1 MTPEKEIRMF
11 KRPQPGM
18 KWALVVLSV
27 FVAVGAS
34 AGDLSQTRGTK
45 RHSCAGKGAGPE
57 HGHVGVSAKATAQ
70 SNFYQWVNRDWLNKT
85 PIPADKPRVD
95 NFTQI
100 EDRVNG
106 EIKNLLTDLQKAP
119 ARNDEQEKLVRL
131 YTSFLDMET
140 RNGRGLAPI
149 ASDLSSIEKLKT
161 HKNIA
166 RRFAEFQ
173 KLGIGTPLVLEPM
186 GDFKNSKVNIAYVS
200 QAGLGMEREYY
211 KGMDPQSVKQRDLYT
226 KLLLRLFE
234 LASIQNP
241 AAKVDNV
248 LALESQLADIQWS
261 RVQNRDMAK
270 IYNNYSLLNYYALT
284 RNLYGKTMISTL
296 GIPAMT
302 NVIVMQPSYIEA
314 YADLFPKISVQSW
327 KDYLTARL
335 LTRYAGLLTSDF
347 KKALVDYEIALGL
360 FTKEKPTWEQGIDYL
375 TATAGHLLGR
385 AYVERYFKE
394 DTKAAV
400 SKLVYSIRD
409 EYKEVIGK
417 ARWMT
422 EPTRARALEKLDKVT
437 FQIGAPDKWRDFSGL
452 RIATRDLVGNS
463 KNVSVFE
470 HKRNM
475 AKVGQPVD
483 PNEWGNAPHEI
494 NAYYDPTS
502 NKFVL
507 LAGILHPPFFDIK
520 NEAAANYGGMG
531 FVIGHE
537 IGHGFDDQGS
547 RFDGD
552 GNMKDWWTEADN
564 RAYGETKRKLIAQAN
579 AYEILPGTF
588 LKGEMEIGEIM
599 GDLGGAQIS
608 LGAFRKVA
616 LGSGV
621 SMEKAEEAYFIQL
634 AETWRSKWREEYI
647 QIVLQSDPHPPSE
660 FRANGIVRQFNE
672 FYPLFKVKPGD
683 KMYLPSEKRVLLW

>member
-1 MTPEKEIRMF
+1 MF
-11 KRPQPGM
+11 KQSNPGM
-18 KWALVVLSV
+18 KWSVVALSV

-34 AGDLSQTRGTK
+34 ASDTLKARATK
-45 RHSCAGKGAGPE
+45 SHSDVTHGLGSTQ
-57 HGHVGVSAKATAQ
+57 GHVRGSSKAIAQ

-85 PIPADKPRVD
+85 PIPDDKPRVD

-100 EDRVNG
+100 QDRVNA
-106 EIKNLLTDLQKAP
+106 EIKDLLMDLQNAP
-119 ARNDEQEKLVRL
+119 TRNDEQEKLVRL

-149 ASDLSSIEKLKT
+149 ASDLAAIEKIKN
-161 HKNIA
+161 HKNVA
-166 RRFAEFQ
+166 RRFAELQ

-186 GDFKNSKVNIAYVS
+186 GDFKDSKVNIAYVS
-200 QAGLGMEREYY
+200 QAGLGLERDYY
-211 KGMDPQSVKQRDLYT
+211 AGTDPQSVKQRDLYK

-241 AAKVDNV
+241 AAKVDNIM
-248 LALESQLADIQWS
+248 ALESQLAGIQWS
-261 RVQNRDMAK
+261 RVQNRDLAK
-270 IYNNYSLLNYYALT
+270 IYNNYSLPKYYDLT
-284 RNLYGKTMISTL
+284 RNLYGKTMISAL
-296 GIPAMT
+296 GMPAMS

-314 YADLFPKISVQSW
+314 YADLFPKVSVQTW
-327 KDYLTARL
+327 KEYLTARL
-335 LTRYAGLLTSDF
+335 LIRYAGLLTSDF

-375 TATAGHLLGR
+375 TANAGHLLGR

-400 SKLVYSIRD
+400 SKLVFSIRD

-417 ARWMT
+417 AQWMT
-422 EPTRARALEKLDKVT
+422 EPTRARALEKLDKMT
-437 FQIGAPDKWRDFSGL
+437 FQIGSPDKWRDFSGL
-452 RIATRDLVGNS
+452 LIASGDLVGNAKS
-463 KNVSVFE
+463 VSLFE

-494 NAYYDPTS
+494 NAYYDPTK

-520 NEAAANYGGMG
+520 NEVAANYGGMG

-552 GNMKDWWTEADN
+552 GNMKDWWTEADS

-588 LKGEMEIGEIM
+588 LKGELEIGEIM

-616 LGSGV
+616 MGSGV
-621 SMEKAEEAYFIQL
+621 SMEKAEKAYFRQL

-683 KMYLPSEKRVLLW
+683 KMYLPPEKRVLLW

>member
-1 MTPEKEIRMF
+1 MF
-11 KRPQPGM
+11 KHTHPVM
-18 KWALVVLSV
+18 KWAVGALSV
-27 FVAVGAS
+27 FLAVGGS
-34 AGDLSQTRGTK
+34 AGDTLKARVTK
-45 RHSCAGKGAGPE
+45 SPLGVTKSLGSKR
-57 HGHVGVSAKATAQ
+57 GHVGGSSKETAQ

-85 PIPADKPRVD
+85 PIPDDKPRVD

-100 EDRVNG
+100 EDRVNT
-106 EIKNLLTDLQKAP
+106 EIKDLLTDLQNAP
-119 ARNDEQEKLVRL
+119 SRNDEQEKLVRL

-140 RNGRGLAPI
+140 RNGQGLAPI
-149 ASDLSSIEKLKT
+149 ASDLSAIEKLKT
-161 HKNIA
+161 HKNVA

-173 KLGIGTPLVLEPM
+173 KLGISSPLVLEPM

-200 QAGLGMEREYY
+200 QAGLGMERDYY
-211 KGMDPQSVKQRDLYT
+211 NGTDPHSVKQRDLYK
-226 KLLLRLFE
+226 KLLLGLFE

-248 LALESQLADIQWS
+248 IALESQLAGIQWS
-261 RVQNRDMAK
+261 RVQNRDLGK
-270 IYNNYSLLNYYALT
+270 IYNNYSLPKYYALT

-296 GIPAMT
+296 GMPAMS

-314 YADLFPKISVQSW
+314 YAELFPKVSVQTW
-327 KDYLTARL
+327 KEYLTARL
-335 LTRYAGLLTSDF
+335 LIRFAGLLTSDF

-360 FTKEKPTWEQGIDYL
+360 YTQEKPSWEQGIDYL
-375 TATAGHLLGR
+375 TANAGHLLGR

-400 SKLVYSIRD
+400 SKLVFSIRD
-409 EYKEVIGK
+409 EYEEVIRK
-417 ARWMT
+417 AQWMT
-422 EPTRARALEKLDKVT
+422 EPTRARALEKLDKMT
-437 FQIGAPDKWRDFSGL
+437 FQIGSPDKWRDFSGL
-452 RIATRDLVGNS
+452 LIALGDLVGNAKS
-463 KNVSVFE
+463 VSLFE

-475 AKVGQPVD
+475 AKVGKPVD

-494 NAYYDPTS
+494 NAYYDPTK

-552 GNMKDWWTEADN
+552 GNMKDWWTEADS

-588 LKGEMEIGEIM
+588 LKGELEIGEIM

-616 LGSGV
+616 MESGV
-621 SMEKAEEAYFIQL
+621 SMEKAEEAYFRQL
-634 AETWRSKWREEYI
+634 AETWRSKWREEFV

-660 FRANGIVRQFNE
+660 FRTNGIVRQFNE
-672 FYPLFKVKPGD
+672 FYPLFKIKKGD
-683 KMYLPSEKRVLLW
+683 KMYLPPEQRVLIW